1 MNWNG
6 LLLVDKP
13 PGCTSHDVVDRVR
26 KIFAMSA
33 VGHSGTLD
41 PLASGLMVVLLGNA
55 TKLSDFI
62 LGQDKRYLVTVKFGW
77 TTDSGDRDG
86 QTLKEED
93 VQLTPEQV
101 QAVLNE
107 LHGEM
112 DLSVPIFSATRVKG
126 KKLYEYARAEKEVI
140 APVKRMR
147 FYDIAQ
153 PRWYNGQLQVE
164 VSCAKGGYIR
174 SWVTALG
181 QKLGVGATV
190 MELRRLQS
198 APYNVHE
205 AITLEALA
213 ERMSQPEAKNQLGP
227 AFIGMNQA
235 LPGWHQ
241 CSVKG
246 REELL
251 LRNGQIS
258 HDLTNRLIVVQK
270 QAHSSQTPVGVKV
283 IGENGE
289 LLGLLEASLA
299 QGLKIR
305 RIFAQK

>member
-1 MNWNG
+1 MSWNG

-26 KIFAMSA
+26 RIFSMTA

-62 LGQDKRYLVTVKFGW
+62 LGQDKRYRVTVKFGW

-86 QTLKEED
+86 QTLKEEAVNLD
-93 VQLTPEQV
+93 QDQV
-101 QAVLNE
+101 VTAALALQ
-107 LHGEM
+107 GEM
-112 DLSVPIFSATRVKG
+112 NLAVPIFSATRVKG
-126 KKLYEYARAEKEVI
+126 KKLYEYARAEKEVTVPI
-140 APVKRMR
+140 KPMR
-147 FYDIAQ
+147 FYDLSA
-153 PRWYNGQLQVE
+153 PNWVGDQLEIE

-181 QKLGVGATV
+181 EKLGVGATV

-205 AITLEALA
+205 AIGLEALK
-213 ERMSQPEAKNQLGP
+213 EVISQPDSVTQLGP
-227 AFIGMNQA
+227 AFVGMAQA

-258 HDLTNRLIVVQK
+258 HDLTNRLVVVQK
-270 QAHSSQTPVGVKV
+270 QAHLTGNPVGVKV
-283 IGENGE
+283 IGENGQ
-289 LLGLLEASLA
+289 LVGLLQASVA

-305 RIFAQK
+305 RIFA